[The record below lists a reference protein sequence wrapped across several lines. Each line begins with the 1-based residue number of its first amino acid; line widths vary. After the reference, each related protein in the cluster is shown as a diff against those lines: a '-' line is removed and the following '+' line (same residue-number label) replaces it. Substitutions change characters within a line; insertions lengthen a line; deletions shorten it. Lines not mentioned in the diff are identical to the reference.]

1 MRRSSMAV
9 GLGLLLAVGMS
20 GSTAPSTSST
30 YYALDVRGGSRILA
44 ADKPVRK
51 GKMVLFHRYPDGA
64 YVSLPADELVAVRTM
79 DTPPA
84 NKESDGRHELE
95 PGGTLYVGGALE
107 GPRHPMP
114 PAPDMTVAPGDSAYG
129 YDYGYSDYGYYGGGG
144 YVRPRPPAPG
154 VPSRIGPNGYPII
167 APPGSPGSV
176 PNPIGS
182 NGYPILAPSPAA
194 PAVPVPVP
202 APRPRR

>member
-1 MRRSSMAV
+1 MRRSSMA
-9 GLGLLLAVGMS
+9 LMGLLLAVGMN

-44 ADKPVRK
+44 SDRPVRK
-51 GKMVLFHRYPDGA
+51 GRVVLFHRYPDGA
-64 YVSLPADELVAVRTM
+64 YVSLPADELVAVKTV

-84 NKESDGRHELE
+84 KKESDQLA
-95 PGGTLYVGGALE
+95 PGGTLYVGGALD

-114 PAPDMTVAPGDSAYG
+114 PAPDMTVAPADSAYG

-144 YVRPRPPAPG
+144 YVRPHPPAPG
-154 VPSRIGPNGYPII
+154 VPSRIGPNGFPII

-182 NGYPILAPSPAA
+182 NGYPILAPA
-194 PAVPVPVP
+194 PVAPVVPVP
-202 APRPRR
+202 RRQ

>member
-1 MRRSSMAV
+1 MKRSAMALM
-9 GLGLLLAVGMS
+9 GLGLLLAVGVT

-30 YYALDVRGGSRILA
+30 YYALDVRGGSQILA

-51 GKMVLFHRYPDGA
+51 GKVVLFHRYPDGA
-64 YVSLPADELVAVRTM
+64 YVSLPADELVAVKSM
-79 DTPPA
+79 DAPPPK
-84 NKESDGRHELE
+84 KEPEHQLA
-95 PGGTLYVGGALE
+95 PGGTLYVGGVLE
-107 GPRHPMP
+107 GPRHEMP
-114 PAPDMTVAPGDSAYG
+114 PAPDMTVAPADNAYG

-167 APPGSPGSV
+167 APPGTPGSV
-176 PNPIGS
+176 ANPIGS
-182 NGYPILAPSPAA
+182 NGYPILAPSPA
-194 PAVPVPVP
+194 VPVVPVP